1 MQSKLGDKA
10 LSQFT
15 SFIINCV
22 KKILKMHNPLIGRN
36 KRLIFIWM
44 KWKIY
49 LTIGSSIIFWN
60 YYLFWVAGKRIQR
73 GFSLNKNLLKQNM
86 ETLTVTY
93 WRKIKDY
100 LSCNKIKLNTY
111 TIPSK
116 ILESVQLSQQKYEVY
131 LQENKSNTKQ
141 DEKQKQI
148 ALIEEGICR
157 INERIELVS
166 KTVILKKLK
175 KITTCF

>member
-1 MQSKLGDKA
+1 
-10 LSQFT
+10 
-15 SFIINCV
+15 
-22 KKILKMHNPLIGRN
+22 
-36 KRLIFIWM
+36 
-44 KWKIY
+44 
-49 LTIGSSIIFWN
+49 
-60 YYLFWVAGKRIQR
+60 
-73 GFSLNKNLLKQNM
+73 M
-86 ETLTVTY
+86 ETLAVTY
-93 WRKIKDY
+93 WCKIKDY
-100 LSCNKIKLNTY
+100 LLCNEIKLNTY

-131 LQENKSNTKQ
+131 LQENKFNTKQ

-157 INERIELVS
+157 INERTELVN